1 MQYTFFIR
9 AQYPKDADMVARF
22 ADLAA
27 EARLADQLGFTGI
40 CAGMHYAAHPLQMLQ
55 QIPFLCRLAAE
66 APNCRMIPGIVLLSL
81 HKPLD
86 IAEQLAT
93 IDILSNG
100 RLIFGVGIGY
110 REVEFKAFGTTMKER
125 GKRTTEALIAIKRL
139 W

>member
-93 IDILSNG
+93 
-100 RLIFGVGIGY
+100 
-110 REVEFKAFGTTMKER
+110 
-125 GKRTTEALIAIKRL
+125 
-139 W
+139 